1 MLFSIALITLL
12 GFSLSEIFKKLA
24 LPGLLGM
31 LATGILLG
39 PYVLNLISP
48 DMLHISADLREMALI
63 VILIRAGL
71 SLDLR
76 DLKKVGRPA
85 ILMSFIPASFEIGA
99 IILLAPIL
107 LGVTRIEAAILGAVV
122 AAVSPAVVVPRMIN
136 LIESGYGKDKAIPQL
151 IMAGASVD
159 DIYVII
165 LFTSF
170 LGMYQGAGFSPMSL
184 FKVPLSV
191 ILGLAFGIFLGFL
204 MQKFFRIFHMRDTV
218 KVLLILSI
226 SFLLVTLEAIAK
238 PYVPFSALLAVM
250 ALSGTIREHYEI
262 LANRLM
268 GKFGKIWVAA
278 EILLFV
284 LVGAEVD
291 IGTIRTAGLASILLI
306 VSALAFRMLGVNI
319 CLIKSRLNLKE
330 RLFCSVAY
338 LPKATVQA
346 AIGSIPLAA
355 GVAAGDTILA
365 VAVMA
370 IIISAP
376 IGAIGVDK
384 LYMKLLAP
392 PESKA

>member
-12 GFSLSEIFKKLA
+12 GFSLSEIFKRLG

-31 LATGILLG
+31 LGTGILLG

-48 DMLHISADLREMALI
+48 DMLQISADLREIALI

-71 SLDLR
+71 SLDIK

-85 ILMSFIPASFEIGA
+85 ILMSFIPASFELGA

-122 AAVSPAVVVPRMIN
+122 AAVSPAVIVPRMIN
-136 LIESGYGKDKAIPQL
+136 LMESGYGKDKAIPQL

-170 LGMYQGAGFSPMSL
+170 LGMYQGAGFSPISL
-184 FKVPLSV
+184 LKVPLSV
-191 ILGLAFGIFLGFL
+191 ILGLAFGVLLGFL
-204 MQKFFRIFHMRDTV
+204 MQKFFRTFHMRDTV

-226 SFLLVTLEAIAK
+226 SFLLVTLETLAK

-250 ALSGTIREHYEI
+250 ALSGTIREHYEV

-268 GKFGKIWVAA
+268 NKFGKIWVAA

-284 LVGAEVD
+284 LVGAAVD

-319 CLIKSRLNLKE
+319 CLIKSKLNSKE

-355 GVAAGDTILA
+355 GVVAGDTILA

-384 LYMKLLAP
+384 LYAKLLAP
-392 PESKA
+392 PQA